1 MIGFS
6 TKAPIRNFKVGILES
21 ENTQKL
27 ANISLYVDVEEVIPN
42 AWYKI
47 ETYNLQTVTD
57 KTQSELEL
65 IVGDNFDEY
74 VALAKKQMQGE
85 VEDLKAK
92 DLENKLALAQVFEI
106 VIAN

>member
-6 TKAPIRNFKVGILES
+6 TKAPIRNFTVGILES

-42 AWYKI
+42 DWYKI

-57 KTQSELEL
+57 KTQAELEL
-65 IVGDNFDEY
+65 IVSDNFDEY
-74 VALAKKQMQGE
+74 VTLAKEQMEKNTQE
-85 VEDLKAK
+85 VNEKVKSVESVVNTL
-92 DLENKLALAQVFEI
+92 LMTQF
-106 VIAN
+106 

>member
-6 TKAPIRNFKVGILES
+6 KKAPVRNFTVGILES
-21 ENTQKL
+21 ESTQKL

-57 KTQSELEL
+57 KTQAELEL
-65 IVGDNFDEY
+65 IVSDNFDEY
-74 VALAKKQMQGE
+74 VSLAKAQMNKEAVENATQIDQTALALTDVYEMLLG
-85 VEDLKAK
+85 
-92 DLENKLALAQVFEI
+92 
-106 VIAN
+106 

>member
-6 TKAPIRNFKVGILES
+6 TTAPVRNFAVGILES
-21 ENTQKL
+21 ESTQKL

-57 KTQSELEL
+57 KTQAELEL
-65 IVGDNFDEY
+65 IVGDNLDEY
-74 VALAKKQMQGE
+74 VEFAKNQMQGD
-85 VEDLKAK
+85 VENLKSK
-92 DLENKLALAQVFEI
+92 DLENKVALAQIFEL
-106 VIAN
+106 VVAN